1 MFAVHGPHS
10 QPILIPVD
18 LNGKSLQMELDTGA
32 TVSIMSQQ
40 KFASLSP
47 STQIPRSKVTL
58 QTYTGEPMK
67 VLGEVPVQVTYQQ
80 QPTQD
85 LQLVVVEGNGP
96 SLLGRNWLHHIKLDW
111 TGIKAVLPSQ
121 RSLAGLLETY
131 KEIFADE
138 LGTIQPY
145 KAKLIVAPSAVP
157 KYHRPRSVPFAMKS
171 VVEEELNHLESTG
184 VLERVEV
191 ADWAAPIVAVPTG

>member
-18 LNGKSLQMELDTGA
+18 MNGKSLQMELDTGA

-40 KFASLSP
+40 KFASLFP

-67 VLGEVPVQVTYQQ
+67 VLEEVPVQKTYQQ

-85 LQLVVVEGNGP
+85 LQLVVVKGNDP
-96 SLLGRNWLHHIKLDW
+96 SLLGRNWLHHIKLA
-111 TGIKAVLPSQ
+111 GIKAVLPSQ
-121 RSLAGLLETY
+121 RFLAGLLETY

-171 VVEEELNHLESTG
+171 IVKEELDRL
-184 VLERVEV
+184 
-191 ADWAAPIVAVPTG
+191 